1 MKAALLKVAI
11 LGAGTAGFVAAAQF
25 TRALP
30 DAELLHVFDSQ
41 LPTIGVGEGTTPRF
55 PGWFEDVTGLS
66 FETLAERCGA
76 TLKTGTQFEGWGT
89 DGSTFVNRFQPLRL
103 VGYHFD
109 AASVVRVLAEHVR
122 ATRLDARVHA
132 LVRQADGVQLQLND
146 GRQILCDYVFDCRG
160 FPRATN
166 AGQTGED
173 EVLPLDWIPTSRALL
188 RRLAPGAFSG
198 VTRAVA
204 RPHGWIFQIPLRDW
218 TSTGYIF
225 NPALSSDA
233 EVDADYTAFLQDEG
247 VQDWEPRGALAFP
260 NFVRK
265 QLFDGRV
272 FRGGNAAC
280 FLEPLEATAI
290 GSAIQHARAAAHWMT
305 EHPTPEGAEAE
316 VARYNEALLTNV
328 CRDSLFLAWHYVC
341 GSRWDTP
348 FWRHARQGLDRARA
362 NPWAAPQLDAMKP
375 FLSAGRKLPMQA
387 LAQCRSQD
395 DWDQHIFPLLKLF
408 RPYGNFSELNFAQV
422 GHGIGCYGTRP
433 GPAQP
438 RRVRQA
444 RVARGP

>member
-1 MKAALLKVAI
+1 
-11 LGAGTAGFVAAAQF
+11 
-25 TRALP
+25 
-30 DAELLHVFDSQ
+30 
-41 LPTIGVGEGTTPRF
+41 
-55 PGWFEDVTGLS
+55 
-66 FETLAERCGA
+66 
-76 TLKTGTQFEGWGT
+76 
-89 DGSTFVNRFQPLRL
+89 
-103 VGYHFD
+103 
-109 AASVVRVLAEHVR
+109 
-122 ATRLDARVHA
+122 
-132 LVRQADGVQLQLND
+132 
-146 GRQILCDYVFDCRG
+146 
-160 FPRATN
+160 
-166 AGQTGED
+166 
-173 EVLPLDWIPTSRALL
+173 L

-225 NPALSSDA
+225 NPTLSTDA
-233 EVDADYTAFLQDEG
+233 EVDADYTAFLQEEG
-247 VQDWEPRGALAFP
+247 VHEWQSRGGLVFP

-290 GSAIQHARAAAHWMT
+290 GSAIQHARAAAHWMA
-305 EHPTPEGAEAE
+305 EHPTPLGAEDD
-316 VARYNEALLTNV
+316 VAHYNEALLTNV
-328 CRDSLFLAWHYVC
+328 CRDSLFLAWHYAC

-348 FWRHARQGLDRARA
+348 FWRHARQGLGRARA
-362 NPWAAPQLDAMKP
+362 NPWAAPQLAAMQP
-375 FLSAGRKLPMQA
+375 FVAAGRKVPAQT
-387 LAQCRSQD
+387 LAQCGSQD
-395 DWDQHIFPLLKLF
+395 EWDQRIFPLLKLF

-433 GPAQP
+433 SPAQP